1 MLNLTGHLGKVKCS
15 SAWQWHL
22 ETIYY
27 VKMIKS
33 PSFMVRSLSTTLKWK
48 WKENICY
55 QENICVAGCGA
66 DVGQWSILTNVL
78 DVKHCRVSRN
88 SNNNRNN
95 SSNDMEMAIV
105 PWPHNNKTNTD
116 KTSACYLCM
125 LYVLCNYYH
134 CCMCNVNLL
143 FPANKANN
151 RIMWSSGRNQEPS
164 KHCSLEIKTRQALS
178 LYHKCNK

>member
-1 MLNLTGHLGKVKCS
+1 MFVMVLTLKCWTWLDIS
-15 SAWQWHL
+15 TRSNVRVLDNDIDL

-95 SSNDMEMAIV
+95 STVMIWRWPLSPGRITTRQTPTKHQHAIY
-105 PWPHNNKTNTD
+105 
-116 KTSACYLCM
+116 A
-125 LYVLCNYYH
+125 
-134 CCMCNVNLL
+134 CCMCCAIIIIVVC
-143 FPANKANN
+143 A
-151 RIMWSSGRNQEPS
+151 MWIS
-164 KHCSLEIKTRQALS
+164 CSLLTKRIII
-178 LYHKCNK
+178 